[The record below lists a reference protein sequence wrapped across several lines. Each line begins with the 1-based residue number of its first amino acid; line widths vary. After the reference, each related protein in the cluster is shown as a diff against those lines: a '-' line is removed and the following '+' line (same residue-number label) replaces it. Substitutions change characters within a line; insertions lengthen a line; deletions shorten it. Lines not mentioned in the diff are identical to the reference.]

1 MARLL
6 VVEDEQLA
14 ELRDLVAREIIE
26 TKLNKERMNRLN
38 LLDTGFFERRMV
50 ALKGLLLTIEEAQA
64 ELEAVP

>member
-1 MARLL
+1 MERLL
-6 VVEDEQLA
+6 IVQDEQLA

-26 TKLNKERMNRLN
+26 TKLNMERMNRLN
-38 LLDTGFFERRMV
+38 LLDTGFFERRTA